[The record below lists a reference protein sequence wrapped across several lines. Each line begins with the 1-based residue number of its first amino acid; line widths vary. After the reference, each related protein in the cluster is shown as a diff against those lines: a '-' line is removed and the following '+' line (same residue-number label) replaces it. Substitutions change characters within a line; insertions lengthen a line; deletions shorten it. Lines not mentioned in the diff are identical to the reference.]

1 VCQRQKSRHGSIA
14 CPTWQPEAI
23 PFDSSPANG
32 PLRHERVFILIVPAS
47 DLKHAIMDIFFDG
60 LIGEADVEGLFTE
73 YGLEH
78 D

>member
-1 VCQRQKSRHGSIA
+1 MPWLIA
-14 CPTWQPEAI
+14 CPTWQREAM
-23 PFDSSPANG
+23 PFDSTPSDG
-32 PLRHERVFILIVPAS
+32 PPRHERVFIFAVPAS

-60 LIGEADVEGLFTE
+60 LTGEADVEVLFTE

>member
-1 VCQRQKSRHGSIA
+1 
-14 CPTWQPEAI
+14 
-23 PFDSSPANG
+23 
-32 PLRHERVFILIVPAS
+32 VFIFVVPAS
-47 DLKHAIMDIFFDG
+47 DLKHAIMDVFFDG